1 MGEGII
7 PCWDRYRD
15 MPDCPL
21 CRIPLVLMKP
31 REAFQQAR
39 NEPLATAAFTVI
51 PLALLFAVLVTAMGV
66 LLSPAAVFG
75 PMAPLLTG
83 SGFMQPGIT
92 PAALLAG
99 VLILAVLCLIAI
111 SLKAAWL
118 HLWVYVLGGR
128 QGVEQTAKAVL
139 SAAIP
144 IFLLGGIP
152 LLGLLVGALW
162 AIVILVTGIEV
173 LHGISSGRA
182 LASVFLAWFI
192 GFVLLVV
199 LPLLYFLPVRVVG
212 PVPVE

>member
-1 MGEGII
+1 
-7 PCWDRYRD
+7 
-15 MPDCPL
+15 MPDCLP
-21 CRIPLVLMKP
+21 CRVTRFLMKP
-31 REAFQQAR
+31 REAFLEAK
-39 NEPLATAAFTVI
+39 NESLATAAFTII

-99 VLILAVLCLIAI
+99 VLILAVLCLIVI

-118 HLWVYVLGGR
+118 HLWVFALGGR

-139 SAAIP
+139 YAAIP
-144 IFLLGGIP
+144 IFLLGWIP
-152 LLGLLVGALW
+152 LIGLLIGALW